1 MNQPLAPAP
10 VGRALIVLLA
20 ALVAFA
26 PLSIDMYLPSLPHL
40 ARDLAASAAQIQL
53 TISVFLVGLCIGMLF
68 YGPLSDRFGRRPLL
82 LGGIAL
88 YVVASIGCA
97 LATSAEQLLLCRGL
111 QALGGAAASV
121 LARAMVRDLFPL
133 QQAAR
138 VLSLMHLVT
147 MLATLVAPLLGS
159 YLMQVAGWR
168 SIFVFLLSFAALCA
182 LAVFLRVPE
191 THRGEARGQSLGSAF
206 GAYLAILASPRAVG
220 LMLCMG
226 LSFAGM
232 FAYITGSPFVFIEHF
247 GFSPQQYALLFG
259 ANIAG
264 VIVATSLNARLVGRL
279 GPEAMLRRGSAV
291 SAVAG
296 LWLAFTASQ
305 PALGWWGIALGLLLF
320 VSVTG
325 MLGANA
331 IASLMALFPERAGA
345 AAALAVAGQFGLGA
359 LASGAVGLLH
369 DGSPMPM
376 SLIVAACGAGA
387 FLALR
392 LALRSAAGAAG
403 VVER

>member
-1 MNQPLAPAP
+1 MTQSTPQ
-10 VGRALIVLLA
+10 VGRSLIVLLA

-26 PLSIDMYLPSLPHL
+26 PLSIDMYLPSLPAL
-40 ARDLAASAAQIQL
+40 ARELVATDAQIQHS
-53 TISVFLVGLCIGMLF
+53 ISVFLVGLCIGMLF

-88 YVVASIGCA
+88 YVVASVGCSWA
-97 LATSAEQLLLCRGL
+97 ASADQLLIWRGL

-121 LARAMVRDLFPL
+121 LARAIVRDLFPL

-159 YLMQVAGWR
+159 YLMEVAGWR
-168 SIFVFLLSFAALCA
+168 SIFIGLLGFATLCG
-182 LAVFLRVPE
+182 LAVWLRVPE
-191 THRGEARGQSLGSAF
+191 THQGEARGHSLGSAF
-206 GAYLAILASPRAVG
+206 AAYLSILGNPRAVG
-220 LMLCMG
+220 LMLCME

-247 GFSPQQYALLFG
+247 RFSPQQYALLFG

-264 VIVATSLNARLVGRL
+264 VIVATFLNARLVGRL
-279 GPEAMLRRGSAV
+279 GPEAMLRRGSQV
-291 SAVAG
+291 SALAG
-296 LWLAFTASQ
+296 LALLLAACLPASGW
-305 PALGWWGIALGLLLF
+305 PAIALALLLF

-331 IASLMALFPERAGA
+331 IASLMALFPQRAGA

-359 LASGAVGLLH
+359 LASFLVGVLH

-376 SLIVAACGAGA
+376 SLVVALCGVGA
-387 FLALR
+387 FVSLR
-392 LALRSAAGAAG
+392 LAVRTGASPAGIAD
-403 VVER
+403 R

>member
-1 MNQPLAPAP
+1 MTQLSSQT
-10 VGRALIVLLA
+10 GRGLIVLLA

-26 PLSIDMYLPSLPHL
+26 PLSIDMYLPSLPVL
-40 ARDLAASAAQIQL
+40 ARELAATDAQVQHS
-53 TISVFLVGLCIGMLF
+53 ISVFLAGLCIGMLF

-82 LGGIAL
+82 LGGIVL
-88 YVVASIGCA
+88 YVAASAGCSWVASA
-97 LATSAEQLLLCRGL
+97 DQLLIWRGL
-111 QALGGAAASV
+111 QALGGAAAAV
-121 LARAMVRDLFPL
+121 LARAIVRDLFPL

-159 YLMQVAGWR
+159 YLMEMAGWR
-168 SIFVFLLSFAALCA
+168 SIFIGLMGFATLCG
-182 LAVFLRVPE
+182 LAVWLRVPE
-191 THRGEARGQSLGSAF
+191 SHRGESRGHSLGSAF
-206 GAYLAILASPRAVG
+206 ATYFSILGNPRAVG
-220 LMLCMG
+220 LMLCME

-264 VIVATSLNARLVGRL
+264 VIVVTFLNARLVGRL
-279 GPEAMLRRGSAV
+279 GPETMLRRGSLV
-291 SAVAG
+291 SALAG
-296 LWLAFTASQ
+296 VGLLLASSLPASGW
-305 PALGWWGIALGLLLF
+305 PAMALALLLF

-325 MLGANA
+325 MLGANS
-331 IASLMALFPERAGA
+331 IASLMALFPQRAGA

-359 LASGAVGLLH
+359 LASFLVGVLH

-376 SLIVAACGAGA
+376 SLMVASCGVGA
-387 FLALR
+387 FASLR
-392 LALRSAAGAAG
+392 LTVRAEPSTA
-403 VVER
+403 

>member
-1 MNQPLAPAP
+1 MNQPLPA
-10 VGRALIVLLA
+10 GRGLIVLLA

-26 PLSIDMYLPSLPHL
+26 PLSIDMYLPSLPTL
-40 ARDLAASAAQIQL
+40 ARDLAASEAQVQHS
-53 TISVFLVGLCIGMLF
+53 ISVFLVGLCLGMLF

-88 YVVASIGCA
+88 YVAASLGCS
-97 LATSAEQLLLCRGL
+97 LATSADQLLLWRGL

-133 QQAAR
+133 QQSAR

-159 YLMQVAGWR
+159 WLMQLAGWR
-168 SIFVFLLSFAALCA
+168 AIFVGLLGFATLCG
-182 LAVFLRVPE
+182 LAVWLRVPE
-191 THRGEARGQSLGSAF
+191 THRGEARGHSLGSAF
-206 GAYLAILASPRAVG
+206 AAYLAILRNPRAVG
-220 LMLCMG
+220 LMLCME

-247 GFSPQQYALLFG
+247 GFSPNQYALLFSS
-259 ANIAG
+259 NIAG

-279 GPEAMLRRGSAV
+279 GPETLLRRGSAV
-291 SAVAG
+291 SALAG
-296 LWLAFTASQ
+296 LWLLVAASQ
-305 PALGWWGIALGLLLF
+305 PAPGWMGIAVGLLLY

-331 IASLMALFPERAGA
+331 IASLMALFPQRAGA

-359 LASGAVGLLH
+359 LASALVGAMH
-369 DGSPMPM
+369 DGSPLPM
-376 SLIVAACGAGA
+376 CLIVALCGAGSFA
-387 FLALR
+387 ALR
-392 LALRSAAGAAG
+392 LALCAEPAVA
-403 VVER
+403 

>member
-1 MNQPLAPAP
+1 MNQMATSVLT
-10 VGRALIVLLA
+10 GRTLIILLA

-26 PLSIDMYLPSLPHL
+26 PLSIDMYLPSLPTL
-40 ARDLAASAAQIQL
+40 ARDLAASDAEVQHSIG
-53 TISVFLVGLCIGMLF
+53 VFLVGLCIGMLF

-97 LATSAEQLLLCRGL
+97 LAASADQLLLWRGL

-121 LARAMVRDLFPL
+121 LGRAIVRDLFPL

-159 YLMQVAGWR
+159 YLMEVAGWR
-168 SIFVFLLSFAALCA
+168 SIFIGLLGFATLCG
-182 LAVFLRVPE
+182 LAVWLRVPE
-191 THRGEARGQSLGSAF
+191 THRGEARGHSLGSAF
-206 GAYLAILASPRAVG
+206 AAYLSILGNPRAVG
-220 LMLCMG
+220 LMLCME

-279 GPEAMLRRGSAV
+279 GPALMLRYGSGVA
-291 SAVAG
+291 ALAG
-296 LWLAFTASQ
+296 LWLVIAAGQ
-305 PALGWWGIALGLLLF
+305 PVLGWPGVALGLLLF

-331 IASLMALFPERAGA
+331 IASLMALFPQRAGA

-359 LASGAVGLLH
+359 LASVLVGALH
-369 DGSPMPM
+369 DGSPWPM
-376 SLIVAACGAGA
+376 CLVVALCGVGSCTAL

-392 LALRSAAGAAG
+392 RVTATA
-403 VVER
+403 